1 MKIGVYCG
9 SFNPVH
15 KGHIKIAREC
25 VKQHLVDKVLI
36 IATGNYWDKSIEISL
51 QDRINMLKLYQSK
64 QIEIEEELNGLQY
77 TYMIFQELKKAN
89 PNNEYNLIIG
99 ADNLENFEKWKRYKY
114 LLKNGLIIVKRDDMD
129 DEYIHQEMVE
139 LKSSNY
145 KILNIEPIDA
155 NSTYIRQNLD
165 DYKKI
170 KGMLDKKVYDY
181 LKRDWKI
188 FLFYKEFI

>member
-89 PNNEYNLIIG
+89 PDNEYNLIIG

-139 LKSSNY
+139 LKSYNY

-155 NSTYIRQNLD
+155 NSTYIRQNLN

-181 LKRDWKI
+181 LKRD
-188 FLFYKEFI
+188 